1 MAQRKR
7 IVPRPAPA
15 DSAGSERT
23 FEGTLDARGLRFA
36 LVVSRFNDFVSN
48 RLLSGAED
56 CLRRHGAEP
65 GSLAVVRVPG
75 SWEIPLAADRLARTG
90 RYDAVVALGVLVRG
104 ETPHFDVL
112 AAEVSRGL
120 ARVSMDTGVPI
131 GFGVLTT
138 ETVEQAVE
146 RAGAKAGNKGWD
158 AALSAMEMANLL
170 RRMA

>member
-7 IVPRPAPA
+7 AGARKSETS
-15 DSAGSERT
+15 SAERAY
-23 FEGTLDARGLRFA
+23 EGTLDARGMRFA
-36 LVVSRFNDFVSN
+36 LVVSRFNDFVGN
-48 RLLSGAED
+48 RLLAGAQD
-56 CLRRHGAEP
+56 CLTRHGADA
-65 GSLAVVRVPG
+65 SDLTVVRVPG
-75 SWEIPLAADRLARTG
+75 SWEMPLATDRVARSG
-90 RYDAVVALGVLVRG
+90 RFDAVVAIGVLIRG

-120 ARVSMDTGVPI
+120 ARVATETGVPV
-131 GFGVLTT
+131 GFGLLTT

-158 AALSAMEMANLL
+158 AALSAIEMASLL